1 MNADAE
7 VDVRPIAESEIP
19 AWLRALNTG
28 FLRVETATESDV
40 AQSAE
45 YGDTARMLGA
55 FDTATGR
62 CAATLRSFSQELTVP
77 GGAFV
82 PSSALTNVAVLPTH
96 RRRGLLTRMMAA
108 ELAAAKARGDVLST
122 LIAAEYPIYGRHGY
136 GPATSVSEWEID
148 VPRTGL
154 DARRPAP
161 GADGGPDG
169 GPRGRIELVDEETV
183 RKEGPALHERLRAA
197 TPGAVSRDARWWRL
211 ATGLEE
217 WSHRPFKEKFNAVY
231 RTAEGEVTGL
241 VSYTSADHWT
251 DAKVPLNTLQVK
263 HLLALDPEAERAL
276 WEFLCSIDWVL
287 RVRTGFRAPD
297 DLVARLLPDARAARV
312 VTHAD
317 WLWVR
322 LLDVVRALRA
332 RTYATAGVLVLEVGD
347 RAGLAD
353 GRYRLDAGAG
363 DCVRTD
369 EPADLRLDVG
379 VLGALYLG
387 DESAV
392 RLAALGEITV
402 AAGARPG
409 ALELADAVF
418 RTPRRPWCPDI
429 F

>member
-1 MNADAE
+1 MNADAD

-19 AWLRALNTG
+19 EWLRALHTG
-28 FLRVETATESDV
+28 FLRADTATESDV
-40 AQSAE
+40 AQCAE
-45 YGDTARMLGA
+45 YGDTARTLGG

-82 PSSALTNVAVLPTH
+82 PSSAVTNVTVLPTH
-96 RRRGLLTRMMAA
+96 RRRGLLTRMMAV

-122 LIAAEYPIYGRHGY
+122 LIAAEYPIYGHHGY
-136 GPATSVSEWEID
+136 GPAASVSEWEID

-154 DARRPAP
+154 DARRRPSRPA
-161 GADGGPDG
+161 
-169 GPRGRIELVDEETV
+169 GRIELVDQDEV
-183 RKEGPALHERLRAA
+183 RKVGPELYERVRAL
-197 TPGAVSRDARWWRL
+197 TPGTVNRDARWWRL
-211 ATGLEE
+211 TTGVEE

-231 RTAEGEVTGL
+231 RTASGEVAGL
-241 VSYTSADHWT
+241 VSYVCADHWT
-251 DAKVPLNTLQVK
+251 DGKVPENTLQVRQ
-263 HLLALDPEAERAL
+263 LIALTPDAERAL

-287 RVRTGFRAPD
+287 KIRTGYRAPD

-322 LLDVVRALRA
+322 LLDVVRALSA
-332 RTYATAGVLVLEVGD
+332 RTYATAGVLVLEVED

-369 EPADLRLDVG
+369 EPADLRLGVG
-379 VLGALYLG
+379 ALAALYLG

-392 RLAALGEITV
+392 RLGALGEIAV
-402 AAGARPG
+402 VDGARPG

-418 RTPRRPWCPDI
+418 RTPRRPWCPDV

>member
-1 MNADAE
+1 MNADADAD

-19 AWLRALNTG
+19 EWLRALNTG

-45 YGDTARMLGA
+45 YSDPARMLGG
-55 FDTATGR
+55 FDTDTGR
-62 CAATLRSFSQELTVP
+62 CAATLRSFSQQLTVP

-82 PSSALTNVAVLPTH
+82 PSSAVTNVSVLPTH

-148 VPRTGL
+148 VARTGL

-161 GADGGPDG
+161 GQDGAPA
-169 GPRGRIELVDEETV
+169 GRIELVDEAVV
-183 RKEGPALHERLRAA
+183 RKAGPELHERLRAA

-211 ATGLEE
+211 TTGVEE

-231 RTAEGEVTGL
+231 RTAAGEVTGL
-241 VSYTSADHWT
+241 VSYTSTDHWT
-251 DAKVPLNTLQVK
+251 DAKVPQNTLQVK
-263 HLLALDPEAERAL
+263 QLLALTPDAERAL

-287 RVRTGFRAPD
+287 KVRTGRRAPD

-312 VTHAD
+312 VTQAD

-322 LLDVVRALRA
+322 LLDVVRALGA
-332 RTYATAGVLVLEVGD
+332 RTYATAGVLVLEVED

-369 EPADLRLDVG
+369 EPADLRLGVG
-379 VLGALYLG
+379 ALGALYLG

-402 AAGARPG
+402 SDGARPG
-409 ALELADAVF
+409 VLELADAVF

>member
-1 MNADAE
+1 MNADADAD

-19 AWLRALNTG
+19 EWLRALNTG
-28 FLRVETATESDV
+28 FLRMQTATESDV
-40 AQSAE
+40 AQCAE
-45 YGDTARMLGA
+45 YYDTARMIGG
-55 FDTATGR
+55 FDNATGR
-62 CAATLRSFSQELTVP
+62 CAATLRSFPQELTVP

-82 PSSALTNVAVLPTH
+82 PSSAVTNVAVLPTH

-161 GADGGPDG
+161 APHGRPA
-169 GPRGRIELVDEETV
+169 GRIELVDEAEV
-183 RKEGPALHERLRAA
+183 RKTGPELHERLRAA

-211 ATGLEE
+211 ATGAEE
-217 WSHRPFKEKFNAVY
+217 WSPRPFKEKFNAVY
-231 RTAEGEVTGL
+231 RTAAGEVTGL
-241 VSYTSADHWT
+241 VSYTSGDHWT
-251 DAKVPLNTLQVK
+251 DAKVPQNTLQVQQ
-263 HLLALDPEAERAL
+263 LLALTPDAERAL
-276 WEFLCSIDWVL
+276 WEFLCSVDWVQK
-287 RVRTGFRAPD
+287 VRTGFRAPD
-297 DLVARLLPDARAARV
+297 DLVSRLLPDARAARV
-312 VTHAD
+312 VTQAD

-353 GRYRLDAGAG
+353 GRYRLDAGTG

-369 EPADLRLDVG
+369 EPADLLLDVG
-379 VLGALYLG
+379 ALGALYLG

-392 RLAALGEITV
+392 RLGALGEIAV
-402 AAGARPG
+402 ADGARPG